1 MTVPPVAAIRDKPC
15 GTAPLRTAPQSSRL
29 SLPSPPARPHLPSA
43 PAAPPPQPCA
53 IRPLGAGSGAGREE
67 ERHEGEERL
76 SAAPKITRG
85 AAAGAGSGFP
95 GFPGPERGEA
105 AQRCLQGRGGAG

>member
-1 MTVPPVAAIRDKPC
+1 M
-15 GTAPLRTAPQSSRL
+15 
-29 SLPSPPARPHLPSA
+29 
-43 PAAPPPQPCA
+43 
-53 IRPLGAGSGAGREE
+53 
-67 ERHEGEERL
+67 EERL

-105 AQRCLQGRGGAG
+105 AQRCLQGRGGGGLILSVRFQETRSRGEAPRNGWDASQQLRKQQEGIF